1 MANPADALQA
11 ENDFLRQQVQQLAVE
26 AERSRQV
33 IAALTAER
41 DDYRR
46 AVYASLKQE
55 FEREAL
61 EFRIADYTL
70 SAEEVFAELE
80 TPRTDP

>member
-1 MANPADALQA
+1 MANALQT
-11 ENDFLRQQVQQLAVE
+11 ENDLLRQRVRQLEDE
-26 AERSRQV
+26 AERARQL
-33 IAALTAER
+33 IATLTAER

-61 EFRIADYTL
+61 DFRVADYTL
-70 SAEEVFAELE
+70 SAEEVLAELE